1 MPQFQAVEH
10 LFSSPV
16 PASFYP
22 AYEVPKG
29 LPDSKAL
36 TRMARNVY
44 PHWRQRREIRK
55 GKSIFPGLNYDEA
68 NDGDPYVCFRR
79 RDIRATRKTR
89 RTDNY
94 SVDKFQKLQYE
105 LQTAHQ
111 IVSMVQQRE
120 RSKQSSLRLEKGLW
134 EAKWKLFET
143 KRKWPSLG
151 LSREEEEVIT
161 GRSQQQQVQQNRAV
175 DNTTYN
181 GAHALQ
187 QQSANVPQIRKK
199 QTDREKDERER
210 RERAI
215 EMARAAEKGVATGGR
230 SMAPES
236 LKERA
241 LALKQRLDEVMSRRN
256 ASNAEWDD
264 FTDVSTVAVSIRTE
278 LMNQSS
284 YQPLPRTAADKVFRT
299 HDYLVP
305 NGSVHRDSDNVF
317 RPAGFRLRRG
327 RGGLLRLDR
336 RPALDVCHRGKMP
349 TAPSEYS
356 DWLFPDSSVN
366 KDYSARPKSI
376 EDALEEDEDETEREA
391 KRRRLNEVRRY
402 DVDSGGAVGVGM
414 GTGRDDDR
422 VVIDDLDAK

>member
-1 MPQFQAVEH
+1 
-10 LFSSPV
+10 
-16 PASFYP
+16 
-22 AYEVPKG
+22 VPKG

-120 RSKQSSLRLEKGLW
+120 RHKKSSLRLDKELW

-151 LSREEEEVIT
+151 VSREEEEVIT
-161 GRSQQQQVQQNRAV
+161 GRSQQLQVQQNRENAAF
-175 DNTTYN
+175 N

-187 QQSANVPQIRKK
+187 PQSANVAQIRKK
-199 QTDREKDERER
+199 QPDREKDERER

-241 LALKQRLDEVMSRRN
+241 MALKQRLEEALARRN
-256 ASNAEWDD
+256 AANAEWDD
-264 FTDVSTVAVSIRTE
+264 FTDVRSLWVQWRGNT
-278 LMNQSS
+278 
-284 YQPLPRTAADKVFRT
+284 
-299 HDYLVP
+299 DYLVFISTATP
-305 NGSVHRDSDNVF
+305 TCGGESLSDTRVPRPQRLCPSRYRPYFQTGWFPTSSRSWWHVPSGS
-317 RPAGFRLRRG
+317 
-327 RGGLLRLDR
+327 
-336 RPALDVCHRGKMP
+336 
-349 TAPSEYS
+349 PSRS
-356 DWLFPDSSVN
+356 L
-366 KDYSARPKSI
+366 
-376 EDALEEDEDETEREA
+376 
-391 KRRRLNEVRRY
+391 
-402 DVDSGGAVGVGM
+402 
-414 GTGRDDDR
+414 
-422 VVIDDLDAK
+422 